1 MLNCCFFPAA
11 AAADD
16 DGKDSGKVSGK
27 DAADSDAII
36 AVASDRNNRMGWARM
51 GCNRMEGEDRCKI
64 KHTGTPKEEKNHH
77 FNCFERNS
85 LPISIGM
92 TSIIVE

>member
-1 MLNCCFFPAA
+1 MFINPYNVCFFNCDGYYFLKSIIKTTYFAHVGSIPRLLLYLVLNCCFFPAA

-36 AVASDRNNRMGWARM
+36 AVASDRNNGMGWDAMR
-51 GCNRMEGEDRCKI
+51 
-64 KHTGTPKEEKNHH
+64 
-77 FNCFERNS
+77 
-85 LPISIGM
+85 
-92 TSIIVE
+92 